1 MTIAS
6 TGDAQDFGDLSQARA
21 LISGTSNSLRGV
33 FAGGIAPSR
42 VNTIDFI
49 TIASTGNAADYGDLL
64 ETTHS
69 PHAGSNGH
77 GGLS

>member
-1 MTIAS
+1 MR
-6 TGDAQDFGDLSQARA
+6 AQDFGDLSQARA
-21 LISGTSNSLRGV
+21 LISGTSNSLRGI
-33 FAGGIAPSR
+33 FAAGIAPSR

-49 TIASTGNAADYGDLL
+49 TIASTGNAADFGDMT